1 MNSGQF
7 VGEMIAYLEGKII
20 FKTEKF
26 IILDVNGVGYKVF
39 LSRGTLNKIPE
50 INSTLKLFCYLVV
63 RENALDLYGFLTH
76 KELEFFEILLDIPG
90 IGPKAALEIS
100 SLGPLEKIKKDIEI
114 HNEKIFEGIPGIGKK
129 KVQTIIL
136 ELSGRIKEI
145 EKPSSKQYDEAEEA
159 LINLGFSKDKVREA
173 LSKIPKET
181 KDTENRIKEA
191 LKNLGK

>member
-1 MNSGQF
+1 VNSGQF

-100 SLGPLEKIKKDIEI
+100 SLGPLEKIKKDIET

>member
-100 SLGPLEKIKKDIEI
+100 SLGPLEKIKKDIET

-145 EKPSSKQYDEAEEA
+145 EKPSSKQYDEAKA
-159 LINLGFSKDKVREA
+159 
-173 LSKIPKET
+173 IPEK
-181 KDTENRIKEA
+181 KKA
-191 LKNLGK
+191 FA

>member
-1 MNSGQF
+1 MNGGQF